1 MAIIKGLSGV
11 INLRP
16 EEQKSFRSLFL
27 LSLITGIGLSY
38 YFVAVN
44 TFLIQKASVSNLP
57 YAYIISGLGGVLLI
71 KIYQQRQRSRGIINS
86 YRESVIAFFL
96 VAAFVFMAFIKLGDN
111 QAYAV
116 YLAYLGFLFNMPFT
130 IIFALSFSGICSRL
144 YNMAQSKRLL
154 ALVGTGEIIASIIG
168 YLTAPLI
175 SQLTGSP
182 NYLLLLAAACILPA
196 LIPIYRLASSNHEK
210 LSHIVVAK
218 TALKKLNLSFFSNE
232 KFYLLIA
239 VVSVFSVSAI
249 YFVDYS
255 YLVSVRFMSAYSGI
269 EIATIV
275 GFFFSIVKVGELVFS
290 FLSGHIL
297 STKGVKF
304 SILLLPALL
313 TGCFV
318 FAITGS
324 LLFKGEPIFILSF
337 VFLAKF
343 AERVIRKAISTPAIK
358 VLYQVTGP
366 DRLRI
371 EATIEGVLNQVATV
385 ISGLLL
391 LVFSG
396 LFAGFEPLFFLSI
409 ISGVC
414 FILFLAWTGLS
425 LKLHENYKKK
435 IWTYLTEIRS
445 DTGSKRKEN
454 REIDLENSGSI
465 ITAGDQHPLSEA
477 LNRALS
483 AISESRNTGDID
495 QLKNYSPRDLSHI
508 ESDDKDLL
516 SRKIISSYYSTDNFF
531 HRLLVINFLRTGGQ
545 RLSTKLLK
553 ELGEI
558 SDLQLKY
565 ELLLTYNLDTRKP
578 ETADIFYFENLCE
591 KYSNELILAMSAQ
604 FDLQEIDD
612 AELQTELKSYTDMLI
627 RILFE
632 LLKVL
637 YDPSAIQVIYEII
650 TNDENQDIE
659 NRLFALE
666 LLDNILN
673 DELKKRLIPI
683 FEPAPFDQKIHR
695 LQQFVPVHSES
706 KEKKLKELLMKD
718 FTLVN
723 PGLKEACLIAY
734 FNLTKDES
742 VLNAFFTSKIRNLHS
757 KASQLLNNDDRS
769 TKDIMI
775 AELKKTYKLSSL
787 QCSYLF
793 NQAVQIPG
801 TKSDKIGTAAKAK
814 TGNPYSVNMGPANGG
829 LILDAY
835 ALALFIDRN
844 QSGA

>member
-1 MAIIKGLSGV
+1 MAIIKGLSGI

-57 YAYIISGLGGVLLI
+57 YAYIISGLVGVLLI
-71 KIYQQRQRSRGIINS
+71 KIYQKRQSSRGIINS

-96 VAAFVFMAFIKLGDN
+96 VAILVFTAFIKLGN
-111 QAYAV
+111 YPTYAV

-175 SQLTGSP
+175 SEFFGSP
-182 NYLLLLAAACILPA
+182 NYLLMFAAACILPA
-196 LIPIYRLASSNHEK
+196 FFPIYRLESTNQEK
-210 LSHIVVAK
+210 LSHILAK
-218 TALKKLNLSFFSNE
+218 TTLKKLNLSFFSNE
-232 KFYLLIA
+232 RFYLLIA
-239 VVSVFSVSAI
+239 IVSVFSVAAI
-249 YFVDYS
+249 YFVDYA
-255 YLVSVRFMSAYSGI
+255 YLVSVRFMSTYSGI

-275 GFFFSIVKVGELVFS
+275 GFFFSIVKLGELMFS

-304 SILLLPALL
+304 SILLLPVLLSLCFGFAL
-313 TGCFV
+313 TGS
-318 FAITGS
+318 I
-324 LLFKGEPIFILSF
+324 LFKDESIFILAF

-343 AERVIRKAISTPAIK
+343 SERVIRKAISTPAIK

-371 EATIEGVLNQVATV
+371 EATIEGVLNQVGTV

-391 LVFSG
+391 LIFSG
-396 LFAGFEPLFFLSI
+396 IFAGFEPLFFLGV
-409 ISGVC
+409 ISGISFV
-414 FILFLAWTGLS
+414 LFLIWTGLS

-435 IWTYLTEIRS
+435 IWAYLTEIRLDS
-445 DTGSKRKEN
+445 GYKRVEN
-454 REIDLENSGSI
+454 QDLSSENARDNTLSGVHY
-465 ITAGDQHPLSEA
+465 TLSEA
-477 LNRALS
+477 LGRALS
-483 AISESRNTGDID
+483 TIAKTKNTRDLE
-495 QLKNYSPRDLSHI
+495 QLRNYSPRELSHF
-508 ESDDKDLL
+508 ESDNKEHLT
-516 SRKIISSYYSTDNFF
+516 RKITSSYYSTENFF
-531 HRLLVINFLRTGGQ
+531 HRLLVINFLKSEGQ
-545 RLSTKLLK
+545 KLSTKLLK

-565 ELLLTYNLDTRKP
+565 ELLLAYHLEHRRP
-578 ETADIFYFENLCE
+578 EAADIFYFENLCE
-591 KYSNELILAMSAQ
+591 KYANELILAMSAQ
-604 FDLQEIDD
+604 FDLKEIND
-612 AELQTELKSYTDMLI
+612 AEIQAELKSYTDLLI
-627 RILFE
+627 KILFE

-673 DELKKRLIPI
+673 EELKTRLIPI

-695 LQQFVPVHSES
+695 LQRFIHVHSEN

-723 PGLKEACLIAY
+723 PSLKEACLVAY
-734 FNLTKDES
+734 YNLTKDDS
-742 VLNAFFTSKIRNLHS
+742 VLHAFISSKIRNLQT
-757 KASQLLNNDDRS
+757 KASQLLNKEDRS
-769 TKDIMI
+769 TKDILF
-775 AELKKTYKLSSL
+775 AELKKSYKLSSL
-787 QCSYLF
+787 QCTYLF
-793 NQAVQIPG
+793 NQGVQVPG
-801 TKSDKIGTAAKAK
+801 TKLEGTGATLKAK
-814 TGNPYSVNMGPANGG
+814 SSNPYSVNLGPSNGG

-835 ALALFIDRN
+835 ALALIIDRN

>member
-1 MAIIKGLSGV
+1 MAIVKGLSGV

-71 KIYQQRQRSRGIINS
+71 KIYQQRQRKRGIINS

-96 VAAFVFMAFIKLGDN
+96 VAAGVFIAFSKLGDN
-111 QAYAV
+111 QSYAV

-130 IIFALSFSGICSRL
+130 IIFALSFSAICARL

-175 SQLTGSP
+175 SQVTGSP
-182 NYLLLLAAACILPA
+182 NYLLLLSSACILPA
-196 LIPIYRLASSNHEK
+196 LIPIFRLATDNHEK

-255 YLVSVRFMSAYSGI
+255 YLISVRFMSAYSGI

-275 GFFFSIVKVGELVFS
+275 GFFFSIVKIGELVFS

-297 STKGVKF
+297 STKGLKF
-304 SILLLPALL
+304 SILLLPVLL
-313 TGCFV
+313 SACFIL
-318 FAITGS
+318 AISGS
-324 LLFKGEPIFILSF
+324 LLFQGEPVFILSF
-337 VFLAKF
+337 IFLAKF
-343 AERVIRKAISTPAIK
+343 GERVIRKAISTPAIK

-385 ISGLLL
+385 ISGILL

-396 LFAGFEPLFFLSI
+396 LFAGSEPLFFLGI
-409 ISGVC
+409 ISAVC
-414 FILFLAWTGLS
+414 FLLFLAWTVLS

-435 IWTYLTEIRS
+435 IWSYLTEI
-445 DTGSKRKEN
+445 GSEKTAKLKEKDSGDFKELITEPGSTDQQTLSGALKR
-454 REIDLENSGSI
+454 
-465 ITAGDQHPLSEA
+465 A
-477 LNRALS
+477 LN
-483 AISESRNTGDID
+483 AISEAGISGDIS
-495 QLKNYSPRDLSHI
+495 QLINYSPRALSHI
-508 ESDDKDLL
+508 ESDDRDLL
-516 SRKIISSYYSTDNFF
+516 NRKIISSYYSTDNFF
-531 HRLLVINFLRTGGQ
+531 HRLLVIQYFRTGGQ
-545 RLSTKLLK
+545 KISTRLLK
-553 ELGEI
+553 ELSEI
-558 SDLQLKY
+558 SDLQLRY
-565 ELLLTYNLDTRKP
+565 ELLSAYNKEAIKP
-578 ETADIFYFENLCE
+578 EAADLFYFENLCE
-591 KYSNELILAMSAQ
+591 YYSNELILGMSAQ

-612 AELQTELKSYTDMLI
+612 PELQSELKAYNDMLI
-627 RILFE
+627 KVLFE

-659 NRLFALE
+659 SRLFALE
-666 LLDNILN
+666 LLDNTLN
-673 DELKKRLIPI
+673 DELKTRLIPI

-718 FTLVN
+718 FTLIN
-723 PGLKEACLIAY
+723 PGLKEACLMAY
-734 FNLTKDES
+734 YNLTKDNS
-742 VLNAFFTSKIRNLHS
+742 VLNAFFASKIRNLHS
-757 KASQLLNNDDRS
+757 KASQLLNNDDLS
-769 TKDIMI
+769 TKDRMI
-775 AELKKTYKLSSL
+775 AELKKTYNLSSL

-793 NQAVQIPG
+793 NQAVQVPG
-801 TKSDKIGTAAKAK
+801 AKTGGAGALKAK
-814 TGNPYSVNMGPANGG
+814 TTNPYAVDMGPAKGG

-835 ALALFIDRN
+835 ALALFIYSN